1 MTAVT
6 GASND
11 QQAHEARLSLYWQQ
25 QQESGARLLGY
36 AVRHP
41 SLTARAVAD
50 LRALPRLDAGLTGSQ
65 EGGLLREHLT
75 MRRFGAADGHTLRS
89 LLTWW
94 GAFTLART
102 GACVLSIP
110 SDGSQYSDGS
120 SRQTLRRKVRAAE
133 RQSVCSRRVDHLAEQ
148 RELARMLDLVLP
160 HKSDHRYRQYNTD
173 HSFMVGVGL
182 WTAAFDQEGQPLALA
197 VTPIDGQWALLQ
209 CFISLGET
217 QQHSGARYLLTKA
230 MVQQLADRGVRY
242 LVDTRSPMELT
253 NGLRHFQRM
262 VGFRIVRIRVLP
274 DQIFA
279 GDEHT
284 IVVGTPHDLR

>member
-6 GASND
+6 GACNY

-25 QQESGARLLGY
+25 QQESGTRVLGY

-41 SLTARAVAD
+41 ALTARAVAD
-50 LRALPRLDAGLTGSQ
+50 LLALPRLDAGLTGSH
-65 EGGLLREHLT
+65 EGGLLRQHLT
-75 MRRFGAADGHTLRS
+75 RRRYGAANGHTLRE

-94 GAFTLART
+94 GTLART

-110 SDGSQYSDGS
+110 SDGSQYSDGA

-133 RQSVCSRRVDHLAEQ
+133 RQGVCSRRVDHLAEQ
-148 RELARMLDLVLP
+148 RELVRMLDLVLP

-182 WTAAFDQEGQPLALA
+182 WTAAFDHNGQPLVLA
-197 VTPIDGQWALLQ
+197 VTPFDGQWALLQ

-217 QQHSGARYLLTKA
+217 QQHSDARYLLTKA

-242 LVDTRSPMELT
+242 LVDSRSPMELT

-262 VGFRIVRIRVLP
+262 VGFRIARIRVLP
-274 DQIFA
+274 QTKPLQI
-279 GDEHT
+279 DEHT
-284 IVVGTPHDLR
+284 IVVGTPV